1 MTPNPQ
7 YYGTGFLG
15 DYCVSDLDCASSMFR
30 LLLHPN
36 VASDQ
41 KLTKLIRLHL
51 SLRHL
56 FVAQHSKP
64 YATLYNRRRG
74 RRGSSSHTCCCWCL
88 HFLPLSTTV
97 TTTSAKLECSWTKL
111 NGTHNN
117 HKSIL
122 RTSTTS
128 TSTVSSTTSTFTV
141 SRTTAR
147 AMEWRG
153 PRRVT
158 PVCYQIPSHNNRF
171 AL

>member
-1 MTPNPQ
+1 MALVFSVTIACPIW
-7 YYGTGFLG
+7 T
-15 DYCVSDLDCASSMFR
+15 A
-30 LLLHPN
+30 LLVCLVFYHIQMWLQIKVN
-36 VASDQ
+36 
-41 KLTKLIRLHL
+41 KLIRLHL

-74 RRGSSSHTCCCWCL
+74 RRGSSSYTCCCWRP
-88 HFLPLSTTV
+88 HFLRLSTTV
-97 TTTSAKLECSWTKL
+97 TTTIAKLECSWTKL

-141 SRTTAR
+141 SRTTTR
-147 AMEWRG
+147 AMERRG
-153 PRRVT
+153 PSRVT
-158 PVCYQIPSHNNRF
+158 PDAYQIPSYDNRF